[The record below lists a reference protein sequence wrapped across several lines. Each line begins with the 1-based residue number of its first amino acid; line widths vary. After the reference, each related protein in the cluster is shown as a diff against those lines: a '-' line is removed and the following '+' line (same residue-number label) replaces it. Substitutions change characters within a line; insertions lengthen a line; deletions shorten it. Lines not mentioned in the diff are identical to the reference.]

1 MKGSQYKRNLL
12 SSHLQDSCCT
22 ILDQLKAF
30 LISGHKLVAFLK
42 SAAATHLC
50 IGVWRSLYHEA
61 LVDLISVMG
70 TSL

>member
-1 MKGSQYKRNLL
+1 M
-12 SSHLQDSCCT
+12 
-22 ILDQLKAF
+22 
-30 LISGHKLVAFLK
+30 AFLK

-70 TSL
+70 MSLYFLFVSEWVIEVKIPALNQLINFPQS